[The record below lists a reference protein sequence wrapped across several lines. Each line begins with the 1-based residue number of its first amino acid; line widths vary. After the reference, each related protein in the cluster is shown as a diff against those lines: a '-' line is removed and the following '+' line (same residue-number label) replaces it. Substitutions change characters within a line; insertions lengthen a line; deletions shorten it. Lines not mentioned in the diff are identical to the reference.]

1 MEYLLLGDSIQIKEL
16 NETIKQVAPTN
27 ISVLITGESGTGKE
41 VVANSIHYYSKR
53 TDKPL
58 IKVNCGAIPEGI
70 IESELF
76 GHQKGAFTGAIENR
90 PGYFEMADKGSIFLD
105 EIGELPLGTQVKFL
119 RVLESGV
126 FMRVG
131 GTNNITVDVRA
142 IAATNKDL
150 SREVINKNFREDL
163 FFRLKS
169 INLHIPPLR
178 ERKSDIKILFNYF
191 IENYCKENKIDFRGI
206 DEEAMEYVTNYVWYG
221 NSRELKNFCESIV
234 VLYPARKLS
243 VNDVKKHLQPVL
255 SDVRQLPALQLRQR
269 DQNDRDLILRALFE
283 LKTDIMDIGNKLN
296 EIIPHENG
304 NKVYN
309 DNDFSIRKSDI
320 ETMNYEDIEKEIL
333 KYLLSLHR
341 WNITSVSKILGQSER
356 NIYRKIKKFKI
367 EKPDYNIKF

>member
-1 MEYLLLGDSIQIKEL
+1 
-16 NETIKQVAPTN
+16 
-27 ISVLITGESGTGKE
+27 
-41 VVANSIHYYSKR
+41 
-53 TDKPL
+53 
-58 IKVNCGAIPEGI
+58 
-70 IESELF
+70 
-76 GHQKGAFTGAIENR
+76 
-90 PGYFEMADKGSIFLD
+90 
-105 EIGELPLGTQVKFL
+105 
-119 RVLESGV
+119 
-126 FMRVG
+126 
-131 GTNNITVDVRA
+131 
-142 IAATNKDL
+142 
-150 SREVINKNFREDL
+150 
-163 FFRLKS
+163 
-169 INLHIPPLR
+169 
-178 ERKSDIKILFNYF
+178 
-191 IENYCKENKIDFRGI
+191 
-206 DEEAMEYVTNYVWYG
+206 
-221 NSRELKNFCESIV
+221 
-234 VLYPARKLS
+234 
-243 VNDVKKHLQPVL
+243 LQPVL